1 MFTGISIAPTSL
13 RIKNERRFN
22 LGVDA
27 MVAPDAG
34 NSLIEALLVRR

>member
-1 MFTGISIAPTSL
+1 LFTGISIAPTSL
-13 RIKNERRFN
+13 RIKNDRLN